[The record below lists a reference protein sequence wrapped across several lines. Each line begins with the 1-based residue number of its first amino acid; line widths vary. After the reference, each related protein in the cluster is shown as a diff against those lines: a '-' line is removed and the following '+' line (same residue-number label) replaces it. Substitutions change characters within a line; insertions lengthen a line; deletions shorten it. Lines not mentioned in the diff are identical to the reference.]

1 MRLKVL
7 KTLLFTILIICL
19 SAFNCFARGEKER
32 EEIPSVDTE
41 GKAELTI
48 SVTDSLGR
56 SVRLNSIPGR
66 IISLSP
72 STTEILFA
80 VGAGDQVVGVT
91 NRCDFPPEAKTRN
104 IVGGFSVK
112 TISIEKILS
121 LEPDIVFSGG
131 SYHQA
136 IIDALMQAGI
146 IVYAVDAQSFAEVY
160 GVIEAIGSLT
170 GHPDKT
176 AARIDYM
183 KGLESQITQAAALI
197 PEEKRARVFWEI
209 WDNPFMTVG
218 PGAAMGQII
227 TKAGGINIFQ
237 DVEQNYPVVNVEEII
252 ARNPDVMMG
261 PDNHEAAL
269 TPENII
275 KRTGWDTINAVK
287 EERIYILDGNI
298 TSRPGPRI
306 VNALGLV
313 FRALYPEAFRSVFGE
328 NDPLSW

>member
-1 MRLKVL
+1 MYLKIP
-7 KTLLFTILIICL
+7 KIFLLTVLIICL
-19 SAFNCFARGEKER
+19 YAFNCFARGEKEQ
-32 EEIPSVDTE
+32 EEMPLTDTA
-41 GKAELTI
+41 GKVEFII
-48 SVTDSLGR
+48 SVTDCLGR
-56 SVRLNSIPGR
+56 AVALNSIPER

-80 VGAGDQVVGVT
+80 VGAGDQVIGVT
-91 NRCDFPPEAKTRN
+91 SYCDFPLEAKTRN
-104 IVGGFSVK
+104 IVGGFSSK

-131 SYHQA
+131 ANHQT

-146 IVYAVDAQSFAEVY
+146 IVYAVDAQRFEEVY

-170 GHPDKT
+170 GHPVKT
-176 AARIDYM
+176 EERINYM
-183 KGLESQITQAAALI
+183 KGLESQIMQVSASI
-197 PEEKRARVFWEI
+197 PEEKQVRVFWEI

-218 PGAAMGQII
+218 SGAVTSQVI

-237 DVEQNYPVVNVEEII
+237 DVEQDYPVINAEEII
-252 ARNPDVMMG
+252 ARNPDVIMG
-261 PDNHEAAL
+261 PDNHDEIL
-269 TPENII
+269 RPENIM

-287 EERIYILDGNI
+287 EGSIYILDGNI

-313 FRALYPEAFRSVFGE
+313 SRALYPEAFKSMFGE
-328 NDPLSW
+328 NDPAKW

>member
-1 MRLKVL
+1 MHLKIL
-7 KTLLFTILIICL
+7 KTLLLTVLIIYL
-19 SAFNCFARGEKER
+19 SAFNCFALGEKEQK
-32 EEIPSVDTE
+32 EMPLKDTE
-41 GKAELTI
+41 GKAELAI

-56 SVRLNSIPGR
+56 SVSLSSIPER

-131 SYHQA
+131 AYHQTV
-136 IIDALMQAGI
+136 IDALIQAGI
-146 IVYAVDAQSFAEVY
+146 IVYAVDAQSFEEVY

-176 AARIDYM
+176 AERIDYM
-183 KGLESQITQAAALI
+183 KGLESQITQITALI

-209 WDNPFMTVG
+209 WDNPFMTAG
-218 PGAAMGQII
+218 PGTAIGQVI

-237 DVEQNYPVVNVEEII
+237 DVEQDYPAINVEEII
-252 ARNPDVMMG
+252 ARNPDVIMG
-261 PDNHEAAL
+261 PDNHEEAL
-269 TPENII
+269 TSGNII
-275 KRTGWDTINAVK
+275 KRTGWNTINAVK
-287 EERIYILDGNI
+287 EEMIYILDGNI

-313 FRALYPEAFRSVFGE
+313 FRALYPEAFRSVFDE
-328 NDPLSW
+328 SDPAKW

>member
-1 MRLKVL
+1 MPIKNLKI
-7 KTLLFTILIICL
+7 LLLTVLIICL
-19 SAFNCFARGEKER
+19 SVSNCFALGEKEQ
-32 EEIPSVDTE
+32 EEIPPADTK
-41 GKAELTI
+41 GKAEFTI
-48 SVTDSLGR
+48 NVTDSLGR
-56 SVRLNSIPGR
+56 GVTLNSVPER

-72 STTEILFA
+72 SSTEILFA

-91 NRCDFPPEAKTRN
+91 NCCDFPPEAKTRN

-131 SYHQA
+131 SYHQT
-136 IIDALMQAGI
+136 IIDALMKAGI
-146 IVYAVDAQSFAEVY
+146 IVYAVEAQGFEEVY

-170 GHPDKT
+170 GHPVKT
-176 AARIDYM
+176 AERIDYM
-183 KGLESQITQAAALI
+183 KGLESQIVQVSALI
-197 PEEKRARVFWEI
+197 PQEKRVRVFWEI

-218 PGAAMGQII
+218 PGAAMGQVI

-237 DVEQNYPVVNVEEII
+237 DVEQDYPVISVEEII
-252 ARNPDVMMG
+252 ARNPDVIMG
-261 PDNHEAAL
+261 PDNHEEAL

-313 FRALYPEAFRSVFGE
+313 SRALYPEAFRSVFGGG
-328 NDPLSW
+328 DPAKW